1 MVITISA
8 DSWLKF
14 PMTDEVLA
22 EAVNPLWDVIT
33 KVYRGKDAP
42 IDHAVQRYF
51 SLCRPV
57 RIVPSFSSRVQRA
70 DLHIVLF
77 GNLDTLSLLIGGNET
92 ATYYYHYD
100 GKRAQEIYEI
110 PF

>member
-42 IDHAVQRYF
+42 IDRAIQRYF

-57 RIVPSFSSRVQRA
+57 RIFP
-70 DLHIVLF
+70 
-77 GNLDTLSLLIGGNET
+77 LSLPGLNGRISILCFSGITLRYGRCWM
-92 ATYYYHYD
+92 A
-100 GKRAQEIYEI
+100 
-110 PF
+110 